1 MYSIGALARDT
12 GLKIPTIR
20 FYEQIGLIAPP
31 ERTEGNQ
38 RRYDRAARDRLRF
51 VRHSRDLGLPLDAIR
66 DLLRLKSQTDQ
77 LCEGADKIAADHLA
91 RVRDRIARLKR
102 LESELIRIVAACDGH
117 HRADDCNVISALA
130 DHSQCDSDHEAVSD
144 KS

>member
-1 MYSIGALARDT
+1 MFSIGALARDT

-38 RRYDRAARDRLRF
+38 RRYDHAARDRLRF

-66 DLLRLKSQTDQ
+66 DLLRLKSQSDHLCQDADQ
-77 LCEGADKIAADHLA
+77 IAADHLA
-91 RVRDRIARLKR
+91 QVRDRIARLKR
-102 LESELIRIVAACDGH
+102 LESELVRIVAACDGQ
-117 HRADDCNVISALA
+117 HRAAECNVVRALA
-130 DHSQCDSDHEAVSD
+130 DHGQCDSDHGAVS
-144 KS
+144 SNS